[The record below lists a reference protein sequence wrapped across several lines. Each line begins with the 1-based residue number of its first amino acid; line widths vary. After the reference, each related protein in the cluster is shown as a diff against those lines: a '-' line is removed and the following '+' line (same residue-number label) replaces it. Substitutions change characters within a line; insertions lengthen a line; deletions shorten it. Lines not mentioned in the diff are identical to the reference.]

1 MRRAAGA
8 ARRDFADFA
17 RDVAAHAALL
27 RQAPGL
33 MDLKRI
39 LIAAA
44 ISLLI
49 GCAFI
54 TLAVGTSD
62 SWMVGALQRASIFAA
77 GAVVI
82 FGGMAWIALRMANY
96 RGAPETEAEFE
107 EVVERS
113 ERLASTAAIEA
124 GDSDL
129 GVRGGRRRGRR
140 ATVGRARPP
149 RRRRLRAARASSR
162 STTCRSS
169 SSACSRTVPVVVS
182 DKGRR
187 RRAYGLYEG
196 DGVARDNYPDRIII
210 FRDTLVRDFGHDADL
225 LRAQVTQTVR
235 HEVAHHLGW
244 DERGVEGLGL

>member
-1 MRRAAGA
+1 MPVQRIA
-8 ARRDFADFA
+8 
-17 RDVAAHAALL
+17 VAAF
-27 RQAPGL
+27 
-33 MDLKRI
+33 
-39 LIAAA
+39 

-49 GCAFI
+49 GMAFV
-54 TLAVGTSD
+54 TVALGYSD
-62 SWMVGALQRASIFAA
+62 SWMVGFLQRLSIFAA

-82 FGGMAWIALRMANY
+82 FGGLAWVMLRMADW
-96 RGAPETEAEFE
+96 RSPETEAEFE

-113 ERLASTAAIEA
+113 ERLAAGGYEA
-124 GDSDL
+124 GDSDWEYEDDDDDDDFGWNGL
-129 GVRGGRRRGRR
+129 DPHDDEDFEQLVRLAIDDLPVDFQR
-140 ATVGRARPP
+140 V
-149 RRRRLRAARASSR
+149 LE
-162 STTCRSS
+162 
-169 SSACSRTVPVVVS
+169 TVPVVVS

-210 FRDTLVRDFGHDADL
+210 FRDTLVRDFGHDADM